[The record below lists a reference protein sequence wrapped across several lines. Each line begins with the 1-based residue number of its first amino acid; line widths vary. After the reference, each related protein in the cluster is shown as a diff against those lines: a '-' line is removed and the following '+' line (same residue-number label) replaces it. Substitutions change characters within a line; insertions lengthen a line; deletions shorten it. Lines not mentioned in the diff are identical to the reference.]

1 MASFAAVD
9 FETARAGRDSA
20 CAVGVAV
27 VDGGEIVVER
37 GWLIRPP
44 GNSYNGFNIT
54 IHGIRPS
61 DTEHSPGFDRVWP
74 EVAAL
79 IGSRLLVAHNTA
91 FDMSVL
97 QRSAAYWGYEPP
109 PVTFLCSYRL
119 CKSTWP
125 NRWSYRLDDLA
136 EAFGIPLD
144 HHDYVSDAAAAARVA
159 LCLCRHHGVGSL
171 EEVAELLG
179 YRPGRLGGSR
189 WVPFSNAKQHSG
201 GGGKPGLGGL
211 EAPGD
216 TDPGHPLFGKKV
228 VFTGTL
234 GVATRAEAAQA
245 AVGCGAKT
253 SDSISPKTDY
263 LVVGSTDLRRV
274 GTDGMSHKMRKAVEI
289 AEAGHDLEIIDETEF
304 LQLLGREAD
313 RDRT

>member
-1 MASFAAVD
+1 MATFAAVD
-9 FETARAGRDSA
+9 FETARSGRDSA

-44 GNSYNGFNIT
+44 GNSYDGLNIA

-61 DTEHSPGFDRVWP
+61 DTEHSPSFDRVWP

-109 PVTFLCSYRL
+109 SVTFLCSYRL
-119 CKSTWP
+119 SKSTWP

-136 EAFGIPLD
+136 ETFGIPLD
-144 HHDYVSDAAAAARVA
+144 HHDYVSDATAAAQVA
-159 LCLCRHHGVGSL
+159 LCLCHHHGVGSP
-171 EEVAELLG
+171 EEVAKLLG
-179 YRPGRLGGSR
+179 YRLGWLDCSSR
-189 WVPFSNAKQHSG
+189 DPFSNAKR
-201 GGGKPGLGGL
+201 PGLGSL
-211 EAPGD
+211 EASGD
-216 TDPGHPLFGKKV
+216 TDPDHPLFGKKV

-234 GVATRAEAAQA
+234 EVATRAEAAQA
-245 AVGCGAKT
+245 AVDCGAKAT
-253 SDSISPKTDY
+253 DSISSKTDY
-263 LVVGSTDLRRV
+263 LVVGRTDLGKV
-274 GTDGMSHKMRKAVEI
+274 GTDGMSNKMRKAVEI

-304 LQLLGREAD
+304 LQLIGRELD
-313 RDRT
+313 GD